1 MEAARAGEQGRG
13 FSVVASEVR
22 TLAQR
27 SASAAKEI
35 ATLIGHSVEQV
46 REGSKLV
53 NTAGDTMSGIVDAV
67 DRVSGIIGEISLA
80 SRAQTTSI
88 EQINAAVSDIDQNTQ
103 QNAAL
108 VEEATAAAASLED
121 QARIL
126 VSAVAA
132 FRLTAATPLPARR
145 AASAA

>member
-1 MEAARAGEQGRG
+1 M
-13 FSVVASEVR
+13 
-22 TLAQR
+22 
-27 SASAAKEI
+27 
-35 ATLIGHSVEQV
+35 
-46 REGSKLV
+46 
-53 NTAGDTMSGIVDAV
+53 
-67 DRVSGIIGEISLA
+67 
-80 SRAQTTSI
+80 
-88 EQINAAVSDIDQNTQ
+88 SDIDQNTQ